1 MMWFPEHGWKFIN
14 DYWVNQRGSGSVIEK
29 ITALAIAIENA
40 LPLVGSAG
48 DVDSVDVAVAERSNS
63 ESLKC
68 GDKSKSFIVV

>member
-1 MMWFPEHGWKFIN
+1 MGRKLLLLQEVDDLVAVLGA
-14 DYWVNQRGSGSVIEK
+14 V
-29 ITALAIAIENA
+29 AL
-40 LPLVGSAG
+40 AG